1 MVTITNMMTE
11 ALFKTKPVRIDTL
24 GDFLASYRKKL
35 NLDIKTVSMLT
46 QIKPTYI
53 ENLEAGNWMKLPAE
67 VYTKGFLKQLAEI
80 YHLPEDALIEQY
92 QKEHGGA
99 EAKPVTKPVSR
110 SRFNI
115 NPRTLVVASTI
126 VLAVIILGYVISQV
140 RSVLAPPSLTVA
152 EPASDLTITGNS
164 LIVSGKTE
172 LGADV
177 FINNQTV
184 LVDKNGQF
192 TESLIVSPG
201 LNVLEIRAV
210 NKFGKESKIS
220 RKINAETTLAT
231 SDKPIFAVNVT
242 LEIGPESAWI
252 YLEADGAVVHRGTM
266 LPGAVKIISAKEE
279 VLLTSANAGST
290 KVIYNG
296 KDLGKLGR
304 SGEVIRN
311 VEFSATEVS
320 PPTKN

>member
-1 MVTITNMMTE
+1 ME

-24 GDFLASYRKKL
+24 GDFLASYRRKL

-53 ENLEAGNWMKLPAE
+53 ESLEGGNWEKLPAE
-67 VYTKGFLKQLAEI
+67 VYTKGFLKQLAEV
-80 YHLPEDALIEQY
+80 YHLPEEALIEQY
-92 QKEHGGA
+92 QKEFT
-99 EAKPVTKPVSR
+99 VTDFRPASRELER
-110 SRFNI
+110 SRFYL
-115 NPRTLVVASTI
+115 NPKTLVVAFTVLVGLI
-126 VLAVIILGYVISQV
+126 VLGYVISQV
-140 RSVLAPPSLTVA
+140 RSVLAPPSLEIS
-152 EPASDLTITGNS
+152 EPAADLSISGNS

-192 TESLIVSPG
+192 AESLILSPG
-201 LNVLEIRAV
+201 LNILEIRAV
-210 NKFGKESKIS
+210 NKFGKESRIN
-220 RKINAETTLAT
+220 RKINTDITAAT
-231 SDKPIFAVNVT
+231 SKPVLAVNIVI
-242 LEIGPESAWI
+242 EIGPEPAWI

-266 LPGAVKIISAKEE
+266 LPGATKTISAQEE

-296 KDLGKLGR
+296 KDLGLLGR
-304 SGEVIRN
+304 MGEVIRN
-311 VEFSATEVS
+311 VEFSATEVNE
-320 PPTKN
+320 TIN